1 MGIINKSAY
10 SFSHRGHISLW
21 NSDSSIM
28 CGRFSHEISSYEF
41 FYILLFT
48 FPWQSLTAY
57 LLSDLSIDLLQYS
70 ASIVMFI

>member
-1 MGIINKSAY
+1 
-10 SFSHRGHISLW
+10 
-21 NSDSSIM
+21 M